1 MPLKNFW
8 SLEPGEVIF
17 VEELLKR
24 YKGKADFYFPFKDI
38 GIDLI
43 GVTKNLKGIIAFQV
57 KESRYYE
64 QQKKSWHQIS
74 KKNIEKYRGKVDFYV
89 FLIYFPKCLMKTN
102 KGKRNGF
109 EKYFVIVPEKDLL
122 EKIKFK
128 KARKNTYDFHFR
140 FGDDNKKLSDVR
152 ESGLKDPDYSRYLNS
167 WHLIEKKIN
176 MVARQRHDNQ

>member
-17 VEELLKR
+17 VEELLER
-24 YKGKADFYFPFKDI
+24 YKGKADFYFPFKDT

-43 GVTKNLKGIIAFQV
+43 GVTKNLNEVIAFQV

-64 QQKKSWHQIS
+64 QQKKSWHQVS
-74 KKNIEKYRGKVDFYV
+74 KKNIQKHRGKVDFYV
-89 FLIYFPKCLMKTN
+89 FLIYFPKCLMKAD

-109 EKYFVIVPEKDLL
+109 EKHFVIVPEKDLL
-122 EKIKFK
+122 EKIRFK

-140 FGDDNKKLSDVR
+140 FGDDNKKLFDVR
-152 ESGLKDPDYSRYLNS
+152 EPSLKDHDYSGYLNS
-167 WHLIEKKIN
+167 WHLIEQKIN
-176 MVARQRHDNQ
+176 TAGNQRHNTK